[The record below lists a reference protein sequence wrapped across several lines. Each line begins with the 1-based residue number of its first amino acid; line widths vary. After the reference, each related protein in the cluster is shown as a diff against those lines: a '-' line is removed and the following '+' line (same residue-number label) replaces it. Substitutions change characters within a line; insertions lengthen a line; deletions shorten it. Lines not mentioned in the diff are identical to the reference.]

1 MADVLLHIGEDFVQ
15 PEPMTFVDIP
25 DHYVFRKVDTAGRP
39 LAGVRFALE
48 DTEGNALRELVSG
61 EDGTVRV
68 DGLEPG
74 SYVIRETQALEGYT
88 RTDETLCF
96 TLNASYMP
104 AEEMPELVNATVIQ
118 TGIDLI
124 VTPLMTLGGGL
135 VLLGCVLY
143 GAQQCTFR
151 RKRKKK

>member
-1 MADVLLHIGEDFVQ
+1 M
-15 PEPMTFVDIP
+15 
-25 DHYVFRKVDTAGRP
+25 
-39 LAGVRFALE
+39 
-48 DTEGNALRELVSG
+48 
-61 EDGTVRV
+61 

-74 SYVIRETQALEGYT
+74 SYVIRETQTLEGYT
-88 RTDETLCF
+88 HTDETLCF
-96 TLNASYMP
+96 TLDASYVP

-143 GAQQCTFR
+143 GAQQCIFR